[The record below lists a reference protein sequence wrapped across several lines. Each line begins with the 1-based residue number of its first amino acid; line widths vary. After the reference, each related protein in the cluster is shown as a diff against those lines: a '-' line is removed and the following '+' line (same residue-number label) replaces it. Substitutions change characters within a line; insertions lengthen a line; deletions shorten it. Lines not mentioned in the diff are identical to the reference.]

1 MKKIIN
7 IKFLNKNFNYKI
19 PSYET
24 DGSVGLDLRACIKN
38 PIILKSKEIKLI
50 STGIAID
57 INDYNTAAIVLP
69 RSGLSHRYG
78 IILSNNVGLID
89 SDYQGP
95 ILVSLFNRSKYNF
108 TIKPNYRIAQMLF
121 IPIFKV
127 KIQVVKYFIKKSKR
141 YNKGFGHS
149 GIK

>member
-1 MKKIIN
+1 MKKTIN
-7 IKFLNKNFNYKI
+7 IKFLNKNFNYKL

-24 DGSVGLDLRACIKN
+24 DGSAGLDLRACIKN
-38 PIILKSKEIKLI
+38 HIILKSREVKLI
-50 STGIAID
+50 STGIAIN
-57 INDYNTAAIVLP
+57 INDYNIAAIILP

-78 IILSNNVGLID
+78 ITLSNNVGLID

-95 ILVSLFNRSKYNF
+95 ILVSLLNRSKYDF
-108 TIKPNYRIAQMLF
+108 IIKPNYRIAQILF

-127 KIQVVKYFIKKSKR
+127 KLQVVKHFIKKSKR
-141 YNKGFGHS
+141 HNRGFGHS

>member
-7 IKFLNKNFNYKI
+7 VKFLNKNFNYKLS
-19 PSYET
+19 SYAT
-24 DGSVGLDLRACIKN
+24 SGSAGLDLRACIKDS
-38 PIILKSKEIKLI
+38 IILKSRQTKLI
-50 STGIAID
+50 STGIAIH
-57 INDYNTAAIVLP
+57 INDYNIAAIILP

-78 IILSNNVGLID
+78 IILSNNIGLID

-95 ILVSLFNRSKYNF
+95 ILISLFNRSNYNF
-108 TIKPNYRIAQMLF
+108 IIKPNYRIAQMVF
-121 IPIFKV
+121 VPIVKV
-127 KIQVVKYFIKKSKR
+127 ELKLVKNFTKRSTR